1 MSTRSVRRSTLAAAA
16 LSLTAILAACGS
28 SDSTDSATSAAASA
42 AESVAAS
49 VTATDSATPATE
61 SAACKQWDELDEQI
75 RAEGATADVTSQ
87 LEQIEQLA
95 KEEGDKEAE
104 AAAKELLATED
115 SSAGWNE
122 ALEQMEAVCGG
133 ERDGN

>member
-1 MSTRSVRRSTLAAAA
+1 MSTRSLRRSTLAAAA

-28 SDSTDSATSAAASA
+28 SDSTDSATSAATSA

-49 VTATDSATPATE
+49 ATTTPATE
-61 SAACKQWDELDEQI
+61 SAACKQWDALDEQI

-115 SSAGWNE
+115 SSAGWDE